1 MRKELQ
7 RIILVY
13 HLLGFSLFKKK
24 KRFTTYKKLFHI
36 RMKTLETI
44 FAIHGHIWNICLID
58 LFIQECSTKKLLSI
72 FYMLDTVGG
81 LKNP

>member
-1 MRKELQ
+1 
-7 RIILVY
+7 
-13 HLLGFSLFKKK
+13 
-24 KRFTTYKKLFHI
+24 
-36 RMKTLETI
+36 MKTLETI
-44 FAIHGHIWNICLID
+44 FAMHGHIWNMCLID